1 MGIKDELL
9 SQLPKLALMAMAG
22 KAGGLPAVS
31 AFMGGQRQGEFQ
43 QGQLQ
48 RQAMLDQRMLDSDA
62 RAAEMQQAQMA
73 NMETDNARLLQQDE
87 MLKFQRAVQLM
98 QAAQAQEAEY
108 ADDPIQADASV
119 QAQAEA
125 AAQAY
130 GVPQERLSPFI
141 QSTAPMI
148 SARKKKQAQA
158 LYERAEKRF
167 NPKGENPEWESSITL
182 QTGEQFGDVTPAQ
195 LRELFEAAAVD
206 QIGVPALPPKARRAL
221 QMVDLGGKK
230 MAIDPTQ
237 LEHGDTFTE
246 TPAASS
252 GNTTKFWVIR
262 NNKPIRIT
270 EAEYQPGD
278 QPANTREQGR
288 PVMSS
293 DANRIIDLDASLND
307 LAILEQEISVPGGTG
322 LAAKAGAALWSPITE
337 YTGVGSEAKQRQATI
352 DRVKQVIGKALEGG
366 VLRKEDEYKYVKI
379 LPTIIDPPEVAAKK
393 VGGLRAAIRQ
403 RRVATL
409 EGLADAG
416 FDTSKFSD
424 APASAPAS
432 ADPDAD
438 PAGLFK

>member
-48 RQAMLDQRMLDSDA
+48 RQAMLDQRMLDADA

-98 QAAQAQEAEY
+98 QAAQAQEAEF
-108 ADDPIQADASV
+108 ATDPIQADASV
-119 QAQAEA
+119 QAQMGA

-167 NPKGENPEWESSITL
+167 NPKGEHPEWESSITL

-195 LRELFEAAAVD
+195 LRALFEAPAVD
-206 QIGVPALPPKARRAL
+206 AMGAPAMPPGPTAKVPMAGSFEEFVDASSERQAEIEAARKRYQQADDRPPAPAISIVMGPEGPLRVNRTTGESQSITSPTGAPLPPPLTEEQRNLAARRDKLIPAIAQMEAL
-221 QMVDLGGKK
+221 GAKLITKVGPAQRAE
-230 MAIDPTQ
+230 AIKRGAEAIMGNDPEFRTYQ
-237 LEHGDTFTE
+237 DARVAL
-246 TPAASS
+246 A
-252 GNTTKFWVIR
+252 GNLAV
-262 NNKPIRIT
+262 
-270 EAEYQPGD
+270 AQ
-278 QPANTREQGR
+278 QGSR
-288 PVMSS
+288 PS
-293 DANRIIDLDASLND
+293 DADIRAVWLPL
-307 LAILEQEISVPGGTG
+307 VPDVFRDT
-322 LAAKAGAALWSPITE
+322 
-337 YTGVGSEAKQRQATI
+337 
-352 DRVKQVIGKALEGG
+352 
-366 VLRKEDEYKYVKI
+366 KESAEMKWNMI
-379 LPTIIDPPEVAAKK
+379 RTNMSLPTTQTK
-393 VGGLRAAIRQ
+393 VGKYT
-403 RRVATL
+403 VTV
-409 EGLADAG
+409 
-416 FDTSKFSD
+416 K
-424 APASAPAS
+424 
-432 ADPDAD
+432 
-438 PAGLFK
+438 